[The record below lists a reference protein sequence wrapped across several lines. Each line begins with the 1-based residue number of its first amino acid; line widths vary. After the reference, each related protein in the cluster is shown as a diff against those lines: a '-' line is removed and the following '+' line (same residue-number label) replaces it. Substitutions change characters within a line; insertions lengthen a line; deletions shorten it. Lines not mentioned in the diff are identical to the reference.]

1 MSDVLTR
8 EQKYQCLK
16 RLSNLARERYLAN
29 GSDSHKSA
37 SGNIHLTKEEQQE
50 FLTIAREL
58 TTNANS

>member
-16 RLSNLARERYLAN
+16 KLSNLARERYLVSGSDPHKSAN
-29 GSDSHKSA
+29 GSV
-37 SGNIHLTKEEQQE
+37 HLTKEEQQE

-58 TTNANS
+58 STKAIN